1 MKFIFI
7 IFFIFFT
14 SSIFAAEENNE
25 SLEVIKIHESKSFD
39 QMVLDHFNNEEECY
53 IFYRD
58 QLCDYRWTEWYELD
72 RNEIVKIFK
81 EEWKLISS

>member
-39 QMVLDHFNNEEECY
+39 QMVLDHFNNEEE
-53 IFYRD
+53 IEEDVDDHIKTDENDNF
-58 QLCDYRWTEWYELD
+58 YELHEKF
-72 RNEIVKIFK
+72 NY
-81 EEWKLISS
+81 LIETENLSYNS